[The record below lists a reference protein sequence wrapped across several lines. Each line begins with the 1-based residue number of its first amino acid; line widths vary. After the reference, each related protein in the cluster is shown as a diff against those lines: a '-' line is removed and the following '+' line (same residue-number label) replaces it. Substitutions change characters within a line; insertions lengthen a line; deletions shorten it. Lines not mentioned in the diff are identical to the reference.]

1 MITGPKADLLYSLGS
16 TTKGIRTIV
25 RIGADDQI
33 TCFKFTSLLGSNATL
48 LHLAFDVDHI
58 NNYTFWLLASSSIVP
73 SFGYGYQM
81 IFDFEWSTIKAE
93 DITVI
98 LTQQCKAHRVL
109 PTESNV
115 FATAYHIKIANSF

>member
-1 MITGPKADLLYSLGS
+1 
-16 TTKGIRTIV
+16 
-25 RIGADDQI
+25 
-33 TCFKFTSLLGSNATL
+33 
-48 LHLAFDVDHI
+48 
-58 NNYTFWLLASSSIVP
+58 
-73 SFGYGYQM
+73 M

-115 FATAYHIKIANSF
+115 FATELTTSKLLTMF